1 MNEEQMQKPA
11 PMTIGV
17 QAQEQVQEI
26 KFNQSFSEGVHWTT
40 IQLLNQA
47 AFLL

>member
-17 QAQEQVQEI
+17 QTQEQVQEI
-26 KFNQSFSEGVHWTT
+26 KSINHSPKESIGQPYSY
-40 IQLLNQA
+40 
-47 AFLL
+47 

>member
-17 QAQEQVQEI
+17 QAQEQEQVQEI
-26 KFNQSFSEGVHWTT
+26 KSINHSPKESIGQPFSY
-40 IQLLNQA
+40 
-47 AFLL
+47 